1 MNKYKQSFIDY
12 IQQDINNTYK
22 ERDDKDTGSV
32 EVWQSYVSCVNDD
45 EKFYSYLTD
54 EFDMWL
60 DNGEFELHHSL
71 DPCDEEMRRF
81 IYDAV
86 MNCGGKEDIYAE
98 FKNEMS
104 NFIDVCDEPSD
115 DEPSVVGT
123 INIEMP
129 SKDEIIRIN
138 MLTID
143 NLKREFNKERETLE
157 LEISEYLGIKL
168 VLEAKLK
175 KADQWT
181 ALQSHLDSY
190 MSDMMCSCFQNAKD
204 GDENAKMT
212 IQNYISMYNCPNEF
226 AVWLD
231 EMMVECFTEHDPFEG
246 VGENGMSMIR
256 RDILNAQCGD
266 GRRLLWQSFKDEM
279 ADVCVRNP
287 ECVCGECETSL
298 KDTATA

>member
-1 MNKYKQSFIDY
+1 MNNFQQSFIDY
-12 IQQDINNTYK
+12 IQMDINNTYK
-22 ERDDKDTGSV
+22 ERDEPDTGSV
-32 EVWQSYVSCVNDD
+32 EVWQSYLSYVKDD
-45 EKFYSYLTD
+45 ERFYSFLD
-54 EFDMWL
+54 EEFDMWL
-60 DNGEFELHHSL
+60 DNGEFEMGSS
-71 DPCDEEMRRF
+71 DPRDVAMRRF

-86 MNCGGKEDIYAE
+86 MNYGGKEDIYAE
-98 FKNEMS
+98 FKEEMS
-104 NFIDVCDEPSD
+104 NFIDVCDEPS
-115 DEPSVVGT
+115 VVGT
-123 INIEMP
+123 IKIEMP

-175 KADQWT
+175 KADEWT
-181 ALQSHLDSY
+181 ALQTQLDSY

-279 ADVCVRNP
+279 ADII
-287 ECVCGECETSL
+287 
-298 KDTATA
+298 TA